1 MIGEGEEERDE
12 RDELARGR
20 EGEEMSS
27 GRVKVE
33 GDDGD
38 NETIGEI

>member
-1 MIGEGEEERDE
+1 MRGDG
-12 RDELARGR
+12 LARGR
-20 EGEEMSS
+20 EGEEMSR
-27 GRVKVE
+27 GRVKVG